1 MMTANDSLDKVP
13 SLDGCC
19 QQLKDFLLDSARHGL
34 SFHDFEQAL
43 WAKVLHLGHLAT
55 QEFLDQQGSGDLGPE
70 LTGPDGQP
78 LRRLEHTHSRDFTGV
93 FGTFTLAR
101 TCYGSREGQKIDFVP
116 LDNRLQLPAS
126 KFSYLLQDFNGLLLT
141 EQPFTQVAAALER
154 ILQLKQHVESL
165 ERQSQHMAEHV
176 EPYRDAQPAPPA
188 LEEGPILVRSADAK
202 GVPMRRPADA
212 PSIKSHDHKR
222 GPKTGRKKQAI
233 VGAVYSVAPLV
244 RTAEDIIE
252 MLFCEP
258 EARKSRP
265 KRPAPC
271 HKRVLARLNEYT
283 DKQAVT
289 HDGMAEVF
297 TWMAEQ
303 LEERNPQHEKVVVN
317 LFDGDKRLPKAKALF
332 DGDKRLPKAQGPQVA
347 EGRQVDILYLLHVTP
362 KLWAAAAQLA
372 PRESP
377 QAEQQV
383 RTWVLQ
389 VLKGKTKAVL
399 QDMREQGE
407 KHGLKG
413 TKKKEL
419 AKACNFLDR
428 RRGQMR
434 YHCYLKA
441 GYPIA
446 SGVIEGACRHYVKD
460 RMERTGMSWKL
471 PGAQAMLEL
480 RSVALNGDWD
490 EFQSFYRE
498 RQCAALYPHRQVL
511 EEVSWPLAA

>member
-1 MMTANDSLDKVP
+1 L
-13 SLDGCC
+13 
-19 QQLKDFLLDSARHGL
+19 
-34 SFHDFEQAL
+34 
-43 WAKVLHLGHLAT
+43 
-55 QEFLDQQGSGDLGPE
+55 
-70 LTGPDGQP
+70 PDGQL
-78 LRRLEHTHSRDFTGV
+78 LRRLQQLHTREFTCV
-93 FGTFTLAR
+93 FGTFSLPR

-116 LDNRLQLPAS
+116 LDNRLQLPAGQ
-126 KFSYLLQDFNGLLLT
+126 FSYLLQDFNGLLLT
-141 EQPFTQVAAALER
+141 EQPFAQVAAALER
-154 ILQLKQHVESL
+154 ILPLKQHVDSL
-165 ERQSQHMAEHV
+165 ERQSQHLAEHV
-176 EPYRDAQPAPPA
+176 EPYRDAQPTPPA
-188 LEEGPILVRSADAK
+188 EEEGPLLVRSADAK

-212 PSIKSHDHKR
+212 PSIKSHDHQR

-233 VGAVYSVAPLV
+233 VGAVYSVVPLV
-244 RTAEDIIE
+244 RTAEDIVE
-252 MLFCEP
+252 MLFEEP

-271 HKRVLARLNEYT
+271 HKRVMARLNEYS
-283 DKQAVT
+283 DEQGVV

-303 LEERNPQHEKVVVN
+303 LQQRNPQHDKVVVN
-317 LFDGDKRLPKAKALF
+317 LFDGDKRLPKAKA
-332 DGDKRLPKAQGPQVA
+332 AHA
-347 EGRQVDILYLLHVTP
+347 AAGRQVDILDLLHVTP

-377 QAEQQV
+377 QAQQQV
-383 RTWVLQ
+383 RAWVLQ
-389 VLKGKTKAVL
+389 VLKGQTKAVL
-399 QDMREQGE
+399 QDMRQQGE
-407 KHGLKG
+407 KQGLKG

-434 YHCYLKA
+434 YHRYLKA

-460 RMERTGMSWKL
+460 RMERTGMSWKQ

-498 RQCAALYPHRQVL
+498 RQCAALYPHRQLL
-511 EEVSWPLAA
+511 EEVSWALAA